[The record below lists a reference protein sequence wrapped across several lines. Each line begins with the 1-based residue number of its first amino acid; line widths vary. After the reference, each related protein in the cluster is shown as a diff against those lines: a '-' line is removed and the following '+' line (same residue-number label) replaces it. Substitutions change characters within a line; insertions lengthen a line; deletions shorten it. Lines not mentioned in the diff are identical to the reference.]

1 MHKTLFLTALLLSVN
16 AINTFSKSDK
26 AMADF
31 QIIPLPNEILIQ
43 QGESFILDQNVKI
56 VVATDNQQMQRNA
69 AFLQQYLDEKCALH
83 LKISSSPATGKCI
96 ELTTELKN
104 DQPEA
109 YRINVNSQKI
119 TINAPTANGVFYGIQ
134 TLRKSVP
141 AGKIRSVEFQP
152 VVINDAPRFPYR
164 GMHLDVA
171 RHFFSVDEIK
181 TYIDIL
187 ALHNINTFH
196 WHLTDDQGWRVEIK
210 KYPKLTEIGSK
221 RDETVIGK
229 NSGKYDGIPYG
240 GFYTQNQCREIVA
253 YAAERYI
260 NVIPEIDMPGH
271 MLGALEAYPELGCTG
286 GPYKVWR
293 KWGISE
299 DVLCVG
305 NDNTLKFIEEVLTEI
320 VDIFPSKYIHI
331 GGDECPKASW
341 KKCPKCQAK
350 IQELGLTGNDK
361 HTAEELLQSYFISQA
376 EKIINNKGRSIIGWD
391 EILEGGI
398 APNATVMSWRGV
410 NGGIVAAQQKHDVI
424 MTPNTYLYFDYYQ
437 TDDIDGEPFG
447 IGGYLPVK
455 KVYDYEPLP
464 TTLNDDEKKHI
475 LGVQANLWTE
485 YIPNFRHVEYM
496 TLPRM
501 AALSEIQWSKP
512 EQKNYS
518 VFLNRIPKML
528 RIYDIYGYNYARHI
542 FDVSAAINSDQ
553 KAECVTVALSTFD
566 KAPIHFTLDG
576 TTPTKKSPV
585 YHDTLKIKENTIIKA
600 VDFRDGKP
608 GKVMV
613 EKIQYNL
620 STMKPITAIQP
631 LSNYYRFNGINTL
644 VDGQKGKRNFQTGRW
659 VGFSNGMEVVIDLQ
673 KITRIQEVSFS
684 NYVETSASIFNAR
697 NFSVEISTDSVNFT
711 TLATEDYPVM
721 KQEDKNGI
729 YDHSMRF
736 CPVETRYVKVKAASE
751 KSMPDWHNSK
761 GKPAFLFVDEI
772 EIR

>member
-1 MHKTLFLTALLLSVN
+1 MRKTLFLTVLLLSLNV
-16 AINTFSKSDK
+16 INIFSKSGK
-26 AMADF
+26 NMADF
-31 QIIPLPNEILIQ
+31 RIIPLPNEIIIQ

-56 VVATDNQQMQRNA
+56 IVATDNQQMQKNA
-69 AFLQQYLDEKCALH
+69 AFLQQYLKEKCALD
-83 LKISSSPATGKCI
+83 LKISSSPATGKYI
-96 ELTTELKN
+96 ELTTGLKN
-104 DQPEA
+104 ELPEA
-109 YRINVNSQKI
+109 YQINVNSQKI
-119 TINAPTANGVFYGIQ
+119 TISAPTANGVFYGIQ

-141 AGKIRSVEFQP
+141 AGKIRAVVFQP

-171 RHFFSVDEIK
+171 RHFFSIDEVK
-181 TYIDIL
+181 TYIDLL

-221 RDETVIGK
+221 REETVIGK

-305 NDNTLKFIEEVLTEI
+305 NDNTLKFIEDVLTEI

-331 GGDECPKASW
+331 GGDECPKTSW

-350 IQELGLTGNDK
+350 IQELGLVGNEK
-361 HTAEELLQSYFISQA
+361 HTAEELLQSYFISKA
-376 EKIINNKGRSIIGWD
+376 EKIINSKGRSIIGWD

-424 MTPNTYLYFDYYQ
+424 MTPNTYCYFDYYQ

-447 IGGYLPVK
+447 IGGYLPLK

-475 LGVQANLWTE
+475 LGVQANVWTE

-501 AALSEIQWSKP
+501 SALCEVQWSKP
-512 EQKNYS
+512 EQKNYND
-518 VFLNRIPKML
+518 FLSRIPKML
-528 RIYDIYGYNYARHI
+528 HLYDIYNYNYARHI
-542 FDVSAAINSDQ
+542 FNVSATINADQ
-553 KAECVTVALSTFD
+553 KAECIAVTLSTYD

-585 YHDTLKIKENTIIKA
+585 YHDTLKIKENTTIKA

-608 GKVMV
+608 GKIMV

-620 STMKPITAIQP
+620 STLKPITAIQP
-631 LSNYYRFNGINTL
+631 LSNYYRFNGITTL

-659 VGFSNGMEVVIDLQ
+659 VGFSNGLEVVIDLQ
-673 KITRIQEVSFS
+673 KITKIQEVSFS
-684 NYVETSASIFNAR
+684 NYVETGASIFNAR
-697 NFSVEISTDSVNFT
+697 NFSVEISNDSVNFT
-711 TLATEDYPVM
+711 PLATEEYPVM

-736 CPVETRYVKVKAASE
+736 SPVETRYVKVKATSE
-751 KSMPDWHNSK
+751 KSMPDWHNGK

-772 EIR
+772 SIR

>member
-1 MHKTLFLTALLLSVN
+1 MRKTLFLTALLLSVN
-16 AINTFSKSDK
+16 VISTFSKSDK

-31 QIIPLPNEILIQ
+31 QVIPLPNEILIQ

-69 AFLQQYLDEKCALH
+69 AFLQQYIDEKCALH

-96 ELTTELKN
+96 ELTTGLKN

-109 YRINVNSQKI
+109 YQINVNSQKI

-141 AGKIRSVEFQP
+141 AGKIRSVEFKP
-152 VVINDAPRFPYR
+152 VVVNDAPRFPYR

-305 NDNTLKFIEEVLTEI
+305 NDNTLKFIEDVLTEI

-331 GGDECPKASW
+331 GGDECPKTSW

-376 EKIINNKGRSIIGWD
+376 EKIINSKGRSIIGWD

-475 LGVQANLWTE
+475 LGVQANVWTE

-501 AALSEIQWSKP
+501 TALSEVQWSKP

-518 VFLNRIPKML
+518 DFLNRIPKML

-542 FDVSAAINSDQ
+542 FDVSAAIKADQ

-566 KAPIHFTLDG
+566 NAPIHFTLNG

-585 YHDTLKIKENTIIKA
+585 YHDTLRIKENTTINA
-600 VDFRDGKP
+600 VAFRDGKP
-608 GKVMV
+608 GKIMV

-684 NYVETSASIFNAR
+684 NYVETGASIFNAR
-697 NFSVEISTDSVNFT
+697 NFSVEISTDSINFT

-736 CPVETRYVKVKAASE
+736 CPVETRYVKVKATSE
-751 KSMPDWHNSK
+751 KSMPDWHNGK